1 MTPLLLCL
9 WTYQEA
15 YIEILLS
22 CDKFV
27 TFKSMPNSRIMC
39 PCPNPFCG
47 NFLFPFPISTLILS
61 LWWWFDLNWG
71 LDWGRARCL
80 GGWWAPTALKHCLRC
95 EHTPCL
101 RVHVI
106 KVKKS
111 QHEQYKKDAAS
122 ATIERSVLT
131 CSHAYPATQAP
142 SFLLASYLFLFE
154 GLTNSKLN
162 TLLPN

>member
-27 TFKSMPNSRIMC
+27 TFKSMPNSRLMC
-39 PCPNPFCG
+39 PCPNSFCG
-47 NFLFPFPISTLILS
+47 NFLFPFQHSSCHFDDGLISTEVWTEAAPGAS
-61 LWWWFDLNWG
+61 V
-71 LDWGRARCL
+71 
-80 GGWWAPTALKHCLRC
+80 GGGHPLPSSTAC
-95 EHTPCL
+95 ERTHPLPASPC
-101 RVHVI
+101 H
-106 KVKKS
+106 KS
-111 QHEQYKKDAAS
+111 QHGQYKKDAAS

-142 SFLLASYLFLFE
+142 SYLLASYLFLFE